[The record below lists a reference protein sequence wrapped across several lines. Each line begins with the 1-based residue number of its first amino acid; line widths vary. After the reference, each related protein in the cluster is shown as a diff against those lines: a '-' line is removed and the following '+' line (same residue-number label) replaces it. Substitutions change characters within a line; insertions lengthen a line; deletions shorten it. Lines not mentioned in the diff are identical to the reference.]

1 MPFLKFICTECGHL
15 DAPCHHWL
23 EHRGSPELHELHGL
37 RKLLVKII
45 SILTVPARATLRI
58 GGLMPA
64 TIEQGKTAS
73 STFKEFTQSGAEI
86 PNAGPIAFSSS
97 DSNIATVDGSGLCSG
112 LNPGDVTISGRD
124 TVNGLSASDLLTVT
138 VTVPVPP
145 PDTATSATLTLTAN

>member
-23 EHRGSPELHELHGL
+23 EHHGSPELHELHGL

-58 GGLMPA
+58 GGLMSA
-64 TIEQGKTAS
+64 TIEQGKTATA
-73 STFKEFTQSGAEI
+73 TFKEFTQSGAEI
-86 PNAGPIAFSSS
+86 PNAGPITFSSS
-97 DSNIATVDGSGLCSG
+97 DTNIATVDENGLCTG
-112 LNPGDVTISGRD
+112 QNPGDVTISGKD

-138 VTVPVPP
+138 APAPP
-145 PDTATSATLTLTAN
+145 PETATQATLTLKAN